1 MKLFITILIAI
12 LSTSCFYNE
21 KEENTIDEISA
32 ATNKVSTTNKI
43 SHDKVEADKMA
54 DKMKVANKIMVLL
67 SKKKKNYT
75 AKK

>member
-1 MKLFITILIAI
+1 MKIFITILIAI

-43 SHDKVEADKMA
+43 PTLEKPKEWAL
-54 DKMKVANKIMVLL
+54 IMTSAIKESLL
-67 SKKKKNYT
+67 T
-75 AKK
+75 VTLFVFMQRLL

>member
-43 SHDKVEADKMA
+43 SSDNVDA
-54 DKMKVANKIMVLL
+54 DKMKVANRITDKMKVADKI
-67 SKKKKNYT
+67 KAT
-75 AKK
+75 D